1 MKGVTTDKENM
12 NISFIRSLS
21 YLYIPTFIFLFSRAF
36 FKNIDIVFTGLFLTV
51 ITISSFSSYYLVN
64 KGFDNISSN
73 TLIIKVIPLTLII
86 SITLGILLNILV

>member
-1 MKGVTTDKENM
+1 MDKENM

-51 ITISSFSSYYLVN
+51 ITISSFSSYY
-64 KGFDNISSN
+64 
-73 TLIIKVIPLTLII
+73 
-86 SITLGILLNILV
+86 